1 MGGVDLL
8 IWWQKV
14 IQTGVILL
22 KYRRQRMAINTYI
35 IYSQNTSNDK
45 KLSWLAFRQLII
57 EDLAEITFSTEENL
71 LNKMSVIFETK
82 LAWGNYQ
89 VGERKIA
96 RFVAISMEWVGVRE
110 RKQCVIGV
118 EKVSIKIVMIII
130 FAVKIKI
137 IVESIYSN

>member
-1 MGGVDLL
+1 
-8 IWWQKV
+8 
-14 IQTGVILL
+14 
-22 KYRRQRMAINTYI
+22 MAINTYI

>member
-57 EDLAEITFSTEENL
+57 DYWRPCRDYL
-71 LNKMSVIFETK
+71 LNRRESAEQNVCHFRNKIGLRKLSGRREKDCEVCSNKYGMGGRKRTK
-82 LAWGNYQ
+82 TVCNRCW
-89 VGERKIA
+89 K
-96 RFVAISMEWVGVRE
+96 GVYKDCHDNHFCSE
-110 RKQCVIGV
+110 D
-118 EKVSIKIVMIII
+118 
-130 FAVKIKI
+130 
-137 IVESIYSN
+137 